1 MKFEGD
7 FVLYPLSVQQ
17 EYPHVQISGKGD
29 PREIRQ
35 HEPSALRSMCQKSTV
50 HIKISIHIPTSQ
62 INAVRYIS
70 SEKNIIDQKKF
81 IPSCKA

>member
-1 MKFEGD
+1 MFR
-7 FVLYPLSVQQ
+7 YPAKATHARYGSMSR
-17 EYPHVQISGKGD
+17 P
-29 PREIRQ
+29 
-35 HEPSALRSMCQKSTV
+35 ALRSMCQKSTV

-81 IPSCKA
+81 IPNCKA